1 MREAK
6 PVLCLVTVLALAFAA
21 AGDADARPRPAGR
34 RTSSFQANKTFG
46 LGIMIGAPTGLSGK
60 YYLGSDTAIDF
71 GIGAI
76 YGYRGRDG
84 LHLHMDY
91 LWHPLSLVSA
101 EPFELPLYFGI
112 GGRFYSVDYDRD
124 DRVYDD
130 VQALGVRVPVGVAFD
145 FNNIPMDIFI
155 ELALVFDFIFDDY
168 YDDDFDVDF
177 NPAVGIRYYF
187 N

>member
-34 RTSSFQANKTFG
+34 ARQSNFQANKTFG
-46 LGIMIGAPTGLSGK
+46 LGIMLGAPTGLSGK
-60 YYLGSDTAIDF
+60 YYLGPDTALDF
-71 GIGAI
+71 GVGVIGR
-76 YGYRGRDG
+76 YRHRDG
-84 LHLHMDY
+84 FHLHMDY

-112 GGRFYSVDYDRD
+112 GGRLFSFDYDD
-124 DRVYDD
+124 DRDTYDD
-130 VQALGVRVPVGVAFD
+130 VTALGVRVPIGIAFD
-145 FNNIPMDIFI
+145 FNNVPLDIFI
-155 ELALVFDFIFDDY
+155 ELALVVDFFVNDY
-168 YDDDFDVDF
+168 RDDFGADL
-177 NPAVGIRYYF
+177 NGAVGVRYYF